1 MKMILSG
8 EGREKMNELK
18 IENIL
23 SNENNIEENQRNFL
37 QTNIGRAVNTGINV
51 GIRYLLPDIIEDQVI
66 EIKDSFLQNGL
77 KEGIQTAVDASINFG
92 KSALG
97 IVTGKFESVE
107 QMQTAVKSGGIIE
120 SISNVI
126 NYTINRFVEKGNIP
140 TSIGNTIKNG
150 KDAILNNIT
159 QNIENEFKNQ
169 ISNIEKINKYTE
181 NWKNYFNNKDFSGM
195 QREYEKIHIKIKE
208 IVPIENTIKTARV
221 VENLHELIKNNG
233 QKFDLTNEQLEL
245 AKML

>member
-126 NYTINRFVEKGNIP
+126 NYTINKFVEKGNIP
-140 TSIGNTIKNG
+140 TSVGNTIKNG

-159 QNIENEFKNQ
+159 QNIENEFKKQ

>member
-1 MKMILSG
+1 
-8 EGREKMNELK
+8 MNELK

-97 IVTGKFESVE
+97 IVNGKFESVE

-126 NYTINRFVEKGNIP
+126 NYTINKFVEKGNIP

>member
-126 NYTINRFVEKGNIP
+126 NYTINKFVEKGNIP
-140 TSIGNTIKNG
+140 TSVGNTIKNG

>member
-126 NYTINRFVEKGNIP
+126 NYTINKFVEKGNIP
-140 TSIGNTIKNG
+140 TSVGNTIKNG

-221 VENLHELIKNNG
+221 VENLHKLIKNNG

>member
-1 MKMILSG
+1 
-8 EGREKMNELK
+8 MNELK

-126 NYTINRFVEKGNIP
+126 NYTINKFVEKGNIP
-140 TSIGNTIKNG
+140 TSVGNTIKNG

>member
-1 MKMILSG
+1 
-8 EGREKMNELK
+8 MNELK

-126 NYTINRFVEKGNIP
+126 NYTINKFVEKGNIP